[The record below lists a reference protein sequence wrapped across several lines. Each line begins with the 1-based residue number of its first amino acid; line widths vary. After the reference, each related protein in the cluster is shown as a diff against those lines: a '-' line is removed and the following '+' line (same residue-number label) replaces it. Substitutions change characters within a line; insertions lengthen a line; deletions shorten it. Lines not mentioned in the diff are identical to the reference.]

1 MGKISTRSLRRIKT
15 IEDLD
20 IASAR
25 VRLELARRSDAVSEN
40 VEGIRSL
47 FRPVNLF
54 AQGLNLVSRRTP
66 LAQML
71 LGGVRQ
77 LKARLTK

>member
-1 MGKISTRSLRRIKT
+1 MGKISTRSLRRIRT

-25 VRLELARRSDAVSEN
+25 VRLELSRRSDAVSEN

-54 AQGLNLVSRRTP
+54 AQGLNMVSRRTP

>member
-20 IASAR
+20 IASAC

>member
-1 MGKISTRSLRRIKT
+1 MGKISTRSLRRIRT

-20 IASAR
+20 TASAR

-54 AQGLNLVSRRTP
+54 AQGMNLVSRRTP

>member
-1 MGKISTRSLRRIKT
+1 MGKISTRSLRRIRT

>member
-20 IASAR
+20 IASAC

-40 VEGIRSL
+40 DEGIRSL
-47 FRPVNLF
+47 FRPVNMF

>member
-71 LGGVRQ
+71 PGGVRQ

>member
-66 LAQML
+66 LAQMR